1 MALGKYSD
9 IYKLEGYKTRVAQIG
24 AETSLAVN
32 GPIMLEGK
40 NALTGQIYLLQQ
52 KEAKIFELL
61 GVKNIDE
68 LNRRMEEYKAA
79 VINFS
84 GAGLAEEFISI
95 LEVEDVE
102 EYNDFQQAIKEILG
116 NEYFDQEGQRLIV
129 QQAQEKAMSIL
140 NEGFSK
146 NRFTSTRGFTGGKI
160 QTGKFTQWQKKRW
173 KQLFET
179 KFYNTYPEAK
189 AYVDKHIKN
198 KSPNISVSSQEG
210 ATEFS
215 TSSVITWKT
224 ETKGLKPT
232 EAKELYPVGSKELN
246 EINVKMTNFI
256 ISRVPQDQSLIREI
270 INYILSQEPYAFF
283 VGGNTKDITGL
294 LGEISGLYYLSKFL
308 GGFSQRVISW
318 RGGTH
323 TGNAGSKPHQDLL
336 LQDLG
341 IQVKNSVEEDVG
353 TVSFAEAGIKTM
365 LDKAWLPDYV
375 QNIFMNYYGTQAFNV
390 PYYHN
395 GDVYVEGA
403 PSSPPP
409 SFSSFEE
416 WSQKLDGYQGAI
428 DRLLSLSAAFFLY
441 MDVYQGSKN
450 IDANVLYFLGGTMFQ
465 TASNI
470 LKDILINIDNDKH
483 NFNIRASYKQ
493 DGRNIVTALNEGT
506 RSPNYSQVVLDN
518 IELKSSYNFSYLFK
532 KH

>member
-1 MALGKYSD
+1 MALGKYYD

-24 AETSLAVN
+24 AETSLAIS

-61 GVKNIDE
+61 GVKNINE
-68 LNRRMEEYKAA
+68 LNDRMEEYKAA

-84 GAGLAEEFISI
+84 GAGLAEEFINI
-95 LEVEDVE
+95 LEAEDAE
-102 EYNDFQQAIKEILG
+102 EYNDFQQAIREILG
-116 NEYFDQEGQRLIV
+116 NEYFDQEGQQLIV
-129 QQAQEKAMSIL
+129 QQAQQKAMTIL
-140 NEGFSK
+140 NDGLSRQK
-146 NRFTSTRGFTGGKI
+146 FTSTKGFTGGKI

-179 KFYNTYPEAK
+179 KFYNTYPKAK
-189 AYVDKHIKN
+189 IYVDKHLKH
-198 KSPNISVSSQEG
+198 NIPSISTSSQENSEG
-210 ATEFS
+210 FT

-224 ETKGLKPT
+224 QTKGLKPT
-232 EAKELYPVGSKELN
+232 EARELYPIGSKELD
-246 EINVKMTNFI
+246 EINSRMTNFI
-256 ISRVPQDQSLIREI
+256 ISKVPQDQNLIREI
-270 INYILSQEPYAFF
+270 INYILSQEPHAFF

-308 GGFSQRVISW
+308 GGFSQKVISW

-323 TGNAGSKPHQDLL
+323 TGSAGTKPHQDLL

-341 IQVKNSVEEDVG
+341 IQVKNSVEDDVG
-353 TVSFAEAGIKTM
+353 TVSFAEASIKTM

-390 PYYHN
+390 PYYYN
-395 GDVYVEGA
+395 GETYIEGA
-403 PSSPPP
+403 PSNA
-409 SFSSFEE
+409 SSGFLGFEE
-416 WSQKLDGYQGAI
+416 WSKKLDGYQGAI

-441 MDVYQGSKN
+441 MDVYQGAKN
-450 IDANVLYFLGGTMFQ
+450 MDANTLYFLGGTMFQ

-470 LKDILINIDNDKH
+470 LKDILENIDKDKH

-518 IELKSSYNFSYLFK
+518 IELKSSYNFSHLFK
-532 KH
+532 KQ